1 MSKLDKYLKNNKGFS
16 LIEVTVSLA
25 IAGFILTATA
35 IFLSNV
41 IAYNKKIQ
49 VRNEVVQNLQYSVEI
64 VKRTIRQTPYNDFF
78 SSASYSTPGG
88 QDKCFI
94 DISNSNLMSRT
105 ETLQPGERCGKRL
118 TQTGAVVPVFEYK
131 AVAGSNALF
140 YYDFSQGADIQLTPS
155 TVNLD
160 QVKVKVTRIQMNTP
174 GQPESAYIELDIRAT
189 DSEGVLADLSRGQLE
204 NEAASINTGVF
215 LRRTSDD

>member
-1 MSKLDKYLKNNKGFS
+1 MSKLNKYIKNNKGFS

-35 IFLSNV
+35 VFLSNV

-78 SSASYSTPGG
+78 STEAYTVGG
-88 QDKCFI
+88 
-94 DISNSNLMSRT
+94 SNICELSVGQTTSQVDMGS
-105 ETLQPGERCGKRL
+105 GSKCGKRL
-118 TQTGAVVPVFEYK
+118 TQTGAVVPVFELKQIPSTTTK
-131 AVAGSNALF
+131 ALY
-140 YYDFSQGADIQLTPS
+140 YYDFSSNEPVQLTPN

-160 QVKVKVTRIQMNTP
+160 RVIITITKIQLNSLGLP
-174 GQPESAYIELDIRAT
+174 DSAYIELDIRAT
-189 DSEGVLADLSRGQLE
+189 DTEGVLSDLSRGQLQE
-204 NEAASINTGVF
+204 EAAAINTGVF
-215 LRRTSDD
+215 LRRSSDD